1 MTETESPK
9 ILREGKKYKVKQARF
24 SDDSQHLI
32 DSDGQLIDF
41 NNPRIVYVDPEPR
54 NSYGRRLVTNLFRKY
69 NRNIRISEETDASI
83 FQYAKRI
90 CSGRECLASVAIA
103 GAVLKDIEEYRE
115 EDEITIYRTPIDN
128 HGPCQN
134 GAWPVLWETF
144 SKRLN
149 VKNAIFCAFPKY
161 TNNYLGLNRDLLVWE
176 NINFILGQYLIE
188 ARNALQCVAEKKII
202 ALERFEDLTTEFI
215 DNIKTG
221 KKTLNTGLIKWAKEV
236 AKIPLKVSIEETPKV
251 LIFGGLNLLF
261 DHYPIEDFFL
271 EKGIIVKVVDIIE
284 AMSMILAEN
293 TIRYGFKKG
302 FLTPKEQFNEHL
314 LEISELEGKDQKE
327 FQKTERS
334 KSALNF
340 LSSQCKTLRRIIGKS
355 GLLFDPYVDFLDL
368 FEEGNKYVSSNS
380 ISETPLITGRFLYS
394 IKDGIYDGL
403 VNLGT
408 FNCQP
413 AMNSQAIIR
422 PLANKCDIPY
432 AAIDCEGPWISTN
445 QSRLLE
451 TIAVQAKRVRKEKN
465 EKLVQKI
472 MS

>member
-202 ALERFEDLTTEFI
+202 ALERFEDLTSEFI
-215 DNIKTG
+215 DNVKTG

-236 AKIPLKVSIEETPKV
+236 AQIPLKASIEETPTV

-314 LEISELEGKDQKE
+314 LKISELEGKDQKE
-327 FQKTERS
+327 FQKAERS

-451 TIAVQAKRVRKEKN
+451 TIAIQAKRVRKEKN
-465 EKLVQKI
+465 QKLI
-472 MS
+472 LSNIS